1 MYGRLKK
8 LTKPKAQKQ
17 SEENINNNIINIFI
31 LKKENETIKGRIIR
45 DIRTLFQQKMIIVSQ
60 DRRKLFMGEMG

>member
-17 SEENINNNIINIFI
+17 SEGNINNNIINIFI

-45 DIRTLFQQKMIIVSQ
+45 DVRTLFQQEDDYCKP
-60 DRRKLFMGEMG
+60 GP

>member
-17 SEENINNNIINIFI
+17 SEENINNSIINIFI
-31 LKKENETIKGRIIR
+31 LKKENEAIKGRIIR
-45 DIRTLFQQKMIIVSQ
+45 DIRTLFQQEDDYCKP
-60 DRRKLFMGEMG
+60 GP

>member
-45 DIRTLFQQKMIIVSQ
+45 DIRTLFQQEDDYCKQ
-60 DRRKLFMGEMG
+60 GP

>member
-8 LTKPKAQKQ
+8 LTKSKAQKQ

-45 DIRTLFQQKMIIVSQ
+45 DIRTLFQQEDDYCMP
-60 DRRKLFMGEMG
+60 GP